1 VLLTNLKARFKK
13 MNSTSKELFF
23 SMLRIRMIEEKIAEL
38 YSEQEMRCPVHL
50 SIGQEAVAVGVCEH
64 LEREDIVMSAHRAH
78 AHYLAK
84 GADLKSMVAE
94 LYGKATG
101 CAMGKGGSMHLV
113 DLEAGFFAAVP
124 IVGST
129 IPIAVGVAW
138 AFKLKKSTNIVTVFL
153 GDGATEEGVFFESL
167 DFASLKN
174 VPILFVCENNFY
186 SVYSQLDVRQ
196 TPGRK
201 IADLAESHKIK
212 SYTGDGNNINQVS
225 EIAKEAIEYIKNN
238 NSPAFIELKTFR
250 WLEHCGPNSDDE
262 LGYRK
267 KGELDKWL
275 KKDPLNTFET
285 LLIKNNQLSRDD
297 ILEIK
302 EIISIEIDE
311 AFKFAK
317 ESSFPELSFLNQH
330 IYKN

>member
-1 VLLTNLKARFKK
+1 MDSSSQK
-13 MNSTSKELFF
+13 MYFA
-23 SMLRIRMIEEKIAEL
+23 MLRIRMVEEKIAEL

-64 LEREDIVMSAHRAH
+64 LDQKDIVMSAHRAH

-84 GADLKSMVAE
+84 GGDLKSMIAE

-113 DLEAGFFAAVP
+113 DLNSGFFAAVP

-138 AFKLKKSTNIVTVFL
+138 AFKLKKNSNIVTVFL

-196 TPGRK
+196 APDRK
-201 IADLAESHKIK
+201 IADLAKSHGIQT
-212 SYTGDGNNINQVS
+212 YMGDGNNVNQVS
-225 EIAKEAIEYIKNN
+225 EIAKEAIKFIKENN
-238 NSPAFIELKTFR
+238 APAFIELETFR
-250 WLEHCGPNSDDE
+250 WLEHCGPNGDDE
-262 LGYRK
+262 LGYRQ
-267 KGELDKWL
+267 KGELDKWI
-275 KKDPLNTFET
+275 KRDPLSTFSD
-285 LLIKNNQLSRDD
+285 LLIEKNQLSKNS
-297 ILEIK
+297 ILEVK
-302 EIISIEIDE
+302 EIITTEIDE

-317 ESSFPELSFLNQH
+317 LSPFPDLSILNQH
-330 IYKN
+330 IYKS

>member
-1 VLLTNLKARFKK
+1 
-13 MNSTSKELFF
+13 MNSSTPKELYS
-23 SMLRIRMIEEKIAEL
+23 SMLRIRMVEEKISKL

-64 LEREDIVMSAHRAH
+64 LNNKDIVMSAHRAH

-84 GADLKSMVAE
+84 GGELKSFLAE
-94 LYGKATG
+94 LYGKSSG

-113 DLEAGFFAAVP
+113 DLDCGFFAAVP

-138 AFKLKKSTNIVTVFL
+138 AFKMKKSSNIVTVFL
-153 GDGATEEGVFFESL
+153 GDGATEQGVFFESL

-196 TPGRK
+196 APDRN
-201 IADLAESHKIK
+201 ISLLAKSHGIK
-212 SYTGDGNNINQVS
+212 TFTGDGNNINHVS
-225 EIAKEAIEYIKNN
+225 EIAKEAIKYIKTNN
-238 NSPAFIELKTFR
+238 VPAFIELETFR
-250 WLEHCGPNSDDE
+250 WLEHCGPNGDDE

-267 KGELDKWL
+267 KGELDEWL
-275 KKDPLNTFET
+275 KRDPISNYEDLI
-285 LLIKNNQLSRDD
+285 IKNKQLIRAD

-302 EIISIEIDE
+302 DSINNEIDE

-317 ESSFPELSFLNQH
+317 ESSFPEFDILKQH
-330 IYKN
+330 IYKD

>member
-1 VLLTNLKARFKK
+1 MN
-13 MNSTSKELFF
+13 NSTPKELYS
-23 SMLRIRMIEEKIAEL
+23 SMLRIRMVEEKISKL

-64 LEREDIVMSAHRAH
+64 LNNKDIVMSAHRAH

-84 GADLKSMVAE
+84 GGKLKSLLAE
-94 LYGKATG
+94 LYGKSSG

-113 DLEAGFFAAVP
+113 DLDSGFFAAVP

-138 AFKLKKSTNIVTVFL
+138 AFKMKKSSNIVAVFL
-153 GDGATEEGVFFESL
+153 GDGATEQGVFFESL

-196 TPGRK
+196 ASDRN
-201 IADLAESHKIK
+201 ISLLAKSHGVKTF
-212 SYTGDGNNINQVS
+212 TGDGNNINQVS
-225 EIAKEAIEYIKNN
+225 EIAKEAVNYIKTNN
-238 NSPAFIELKTFR
+238 APAFIELETFR
-250 WLEHCGPNSDDE
+250 WLEHCGPNGDDE

-267 KGELDKWL
+267 KGELDEWL
-275 KKDPLNTFET
+275 KRDPISNYEDLI
-285 LLIKNNQLSRDD
+285 IKNKQLIRAD

-302 EIISIEIDE
+302 ESINNEIDK

-317 ESSFPELSFLNQH
+317 GSSFPELDILNQH
-330 IYKN
+330 IYKD

>member
-1 VLLTNLKARFKK
+1 MKK
-13 MNSTSKELFF
+13 NAKELYL
-23 SMLRIRMIEEKIAEL
+23 SMLRIRMVEEKIAEL

-50 SIGQEAVAVGVCEH
+50 SIGQEAVAVGVCDH
-64 LEREDIVMSAHRAH
+64 LDTEDIVMSAHRAH

-84 GADLKSMVAE
+84 GGDLKSMIAE
-94 LYGKATG
+94 LYGKASG

-113 DLEAGFFAAVP
+113 DLESGFFAAVP

-138 AFKLKKSTNIVTVFL
+138 AFKLKESKNIVTVFL

-186 SVYSQLDVRQ
+186 SVYSQLKVRQ
-196 TPGRK
+196 APDRK
-201 IADLAESHKIK
+201 LSALAESHGIR
-212 SYTGDGNNINQVS
+212 SFTGDGNNIDQVS
-225 EIAKEAIEYIKNN
+225 MLSKEAIDYIKSQ
-238 NSPAFIELKTFR
+238 NSPAFIELDTFR
-250 WLEHCGPNSDDE
+250 WLEHCGPNSDDH

-267 KGELDKWL
+267 KGELDLWL
-275 KKDPLNTFET
+275 KKDPIQAYKLK
-285 LLIKNNQLSRDD
+285 LIKSQELSEEELAKN
-297 ILEIK
+297 INSISK
-302 EIISIEIDE
+302 EIDN

-317 ESSFPELSFLNQH
+317 ESPFPDQNILNDH
-330 IYKN
+330 IYKD

>member
-1 VLLTNLKARFKK
+1 
-13 MNSTSKELFF
+13 MNSTSLELFF
-23 SMLRIRMIEEKIAEL
+23 SMLRIRMVEEKIAEL

-50 SIGQEAVAVGVCEH
+50 SIGQEAIAVGVCEH
-64 LEREDIVMSAHRAH
+64 LYREDIVMSAHRAH

-84 GADLKSMVAE
+84 GGDLKSMIAE

-113 DLEAGFFAAVP
+113 DLNSGFFAAVP

-138 AFKLKKSTNIVTVFL
+138 AFKLKKSSNIVAVFL

-174 VPILFVCENNFY
+174 IPILFVCENNFY

-196 TPGRK
+196 APGRNLS
-201 IADLAESHKIK
+201 ALAESHGIK
-212 SYTGDGNNINQVS
+212 SFTGDGNNVDQVS
-225 EIAKEAIEYIKNN
+225 ELTKEAIEHIKSNH
-238 NSPAFIELKTFR
+238 SPAFVELDTFR
-250 WLEHCGPNSDDE
+250 WLEHCGPNDDDD

-267 KGELDKWL
+267 KGELEQWL
-275 KKDPLNTFET
+275 KKDPINSYKSKMIKSHQLNE
-285 LLIKNNQLSRDD
+285 KE
-297 ILEIK
+297 ILESMEAISA
-302 EIISIEIDE
+302 EINE

-317 ESSFPELSFLNQH
+317 ESPFPDQSILNKH
-330 IYKN
+330 IYKD

>member
-1 VLLTNLKARFKK
+1 MV
-13 MNSTSKELFF
+13 
-23 SMLRIRMIEEKIAEL
+23 EEKIAEL
-38 YSEQEMRCPVHL
+38 YSQQEMRCPVHL
-50 SIGQEAVAVGVCEH
+50 SIGQEGVAVGVCRH
-64 LEREDIVMSAHRAH
+64 LNEKDIVMSAHRAH

-84 GADLKSMVAE
+84 GGDLKSMIAE
-94 LYGKATG
+94 LYGKETG

-113 DLEAGFFAAVP
+113 DLNSGFFAAVP

-138 AFKLKKSTNIVTVFL
+138 AFKLKKSCNIVTVFL

-196 TPGRK
+196 AAGRK
-201 IADLAESHKIK
+201 LSVLAESHGIR
-212 SYTGDGNNINQVS
+212 SFNGDGNNVDQVS
-225 EIAKEAIEYIKNN
+225 RLTKEAIKYIKTNEA
-238 NSPAFIELKTFR
+238 PAFIELNTFR
-250 WLEHCGPNSDDE
+250 WLEHCGPNGDDH

-267 KGELDKWL
+267 KGELDIWV
-275 KKDPLNTFET
+275 KKDPIKSFKNKMIANQKLNE
-285 LLIKNNQLSRDD
+285 KE
-297 ILEIK
+297 ILENIK
-302 EIISIEIDE
+302 AISIEIDD

-317 ESSFPELSFLNQH
+317 ESPFPDKNLLNQH
-330 IYKN
+330 IYKG

>member
-1 VLLTNLKARFKK
+1 
-13 MNSTSKELFF
+13 MNSTSQELYF
-23 SMLRIRMIEEKIAEL
+23 SMLRIRMVEEKISEL

-64 LEREDIVMSAHRAH
+64 LDRDDIVMSAHRAH

-84 GADLKSMVAE
+84 GGNLKSMIAE
-94 LYGKATG
+94 LYGKETG

-113 DLEAGFFAAVP
+113 DLNSGFFAAVP

-129 IPIAVGVAW
+129 IPVAVGVAW
-138 AFKLKKSTNIVTVFL
+138 AFKLKKSSNIVTVFL
-153 GDGATEEGVFFESL
+153 GDGATEQGVFFESL

-196 TPGRK
+196 ARGRE
-201 IADLAESHKIK
+201 ISVLAKSHGIK
-212 SYTGDGNNINQVS
+212 TFTGDGNNVDQVS
-225 EIAKEAIEYIKNN
+225 ELTSEAVKYIKSN
-238 NSPAFIELKTFR
+238 NSPAFIEFDTFR
-250 WLEHCGPNSDDE
+250 WLEHCGPNGDDD

-267 KGELDKWL
+267 KGELDHWIKR
-275 KKDPLNTFET
+275 DPIESY
-285 LLIKNNQLSRDD
+285 KSRM
-297 ILEIK
+297 IENHKLTEK
-302 EIISIEIDE
+302 EIIKNIEVICTEIDE

-317 ESSFPELSFLNQH
+317 ESLFPDQSILNQH
-330 IYKN
+330 IYKD